1 MLSSSFVIKVVVG
14 YSKRLLRNTV
24 VVVYVFFS
32 FPFQHSSLGYY
43 ISRFD
48 FDSNAGVKNAIA
60 STPVLRP
67 LRRRVD
73 EGKDEE
79 DDEPVGVGVY
89 SFSKVETD
97 DADAD
102 NDADDGK

>member
-1 MLSSSFVIKVVVG
+1 VLYLPI
-14 YSKRLLRNTV
+14 R
-24 VVVYVFFS
+24 
-32 FPFQHSSLGYY
+32 
-43 ISRFD
+43 
-48 FDSNAGVKNAIA
+48 FDSNAGVKNAIIA

-97 DADAD
+97 DADDAD
-102 NDADDGK
+102 NDADDDDDGK

>member
-1 MLSSSFVIKVVVG
+1 MLSLSFVVVG
-14 YSKRLLRNTV
+14 HSKRCLRKAAKAFSLLLLLLPIIEFRV
-24 VVVYVFFS
+24 LY
-32 FPFQHSSLGYY
+32 PD
-43 ISRFD
+43 SRFK
-48 FDSNAGVKNAIA
+48 FRCQNAIA

-79 DDEPVGVGVY
+79 DDEPVGVGIY

-97 DADAD
+97 DAD
-102 NDADDGK
+102 NDADADDDADDDGK

>member
-1 MLSSSFVIKVVVG
+1 MLYLPI
-14 YSKRLLRNTV
+14 R
-24 VVVYVFFS
+24 
-32 FPFQHSSLGYY
+32 
-43 ISRFD
+43 
-48 FDSNAGVKNAIA
+48 FDSNAGVKNAIIA

-67 LRRRVD
+67 LDAPKRRFD

-97 DADAD
+97 DAD
-102 NDADDGK
+102 NDADADDDDDGK

>member
-1 MLSSSFVIKVVVG
+1 MLYLPI
-14 YSKRLLRNTV
+14 R
-24 VVVYVFFS
+24 
-32 FPFQHSSLGYY
+32 
-43 ISRFD
+43 
-48 FDSNAGVKNAIA
+48 FDSNAGVKNAIIA

-97 DADAD
+97 DAD
-102 NDADDGK
+102 NDADADDDADDDGK

>member
-1 MLSSSFVIKVVVG
+1 MLSLSFVVVG
-14 YSKRLLRNTV
+14 HSKRCLRKAAKAFSLLLLLLLPIIKFRV
-24 VVVYVFFS
+24 LC
-32 FPFQHSSLGYY
+32 PD
-43 ISRFD
+43 SRFK
-48 FDSNAGVKNAIA
+48 FRCQNAIA

-67 LRRRVD
+67 LDAPKRRFD

-97 DADAD
+97 DADD
-102 NDADDGK
+102 DADDDGK

>member
-1 MLSSSFVIKVVVG
+1 MSPYMV
-14 YSKRLLRNTV
+14 
-24 VVVYVFFS
+24 
-32 FPFQHSSLGYY
+32 PD
-43 ISRFD
+43 SRFKCRCQNRHRID
-48 FDSNAGVKNAIA
+48 A
-60 STPVLRP
+60 SVLRP

-97 DADAD
+97 DAD
-102 NDADDGK
+102 DDGKGR